1 MSTSRKIVIVGG
13 SRGIGAAVAKAALAE
28 GNWVTVLSRSQPEF
42 EVSQW
47 LAWDALSTD
56 TSIFTQIEGPVDGFV
71 YAPGSILLKPF
82 NRFTD
87 AEFEQDFQLNVMGAV
102 RSIRALITQFKQ
114 SNSASIILYSTA
126 AARIGMPYHASIA
139 TSKAAIEG
147 LGKSLAAEYAAQK
160 IRVNILAP
168 SLTNTDLATNLLA
181 TPEKQEASNKRHPI
195 GRYGQ
200 PEDLAA
206 LTNFLLSPAAGWITG
221 QIIAV
226 DGGMSGVKLV

>member
-1 MSTSRKIVIVGG
+1 MSTSRRIVIVGG

-28 GNWVTVLSRSQPEF
+28 GNWVAVLSRTQPDF

-47 LAWDALSTD
+47 LSWNALSTD
-56 TSIFTQIEGPVDGFV
+56 TAVFSQIEGPIDGLV

-87 AEFEQDFQLNVMGAV
+87 ADFEQDFRLNVLGAV
-102 RSIRALITQFKQ
+102 RSIRTLLSQLKQ
-114 SNSASIILYSTA
+114 SDSASIILYSTA

-160 IRVNILAP
+160 IRVNVLAP
-168 SLTNTDLATNLLA
+168 SLTNTDLANNLLA

-200 PEDLAA
+200 PGDLAA

>member
-1 MSTSRKIVIVGG
+1 MSAKRNIVIVGG
-13 SRGIGAAVAKAALAE
+13 SRGIGAAVAKEALAA
-28 GNWVTVLSRSQPEF
+28 GHWVSVLSRTQPDF
-42 EVSQW
+42 AVSQW
-47 LAWDALSTD
+47 LAWDALSPD
-56 TSIFTQIEGPVDGFV
+56 TSVFSQIEGPVDGLV

-102 RSIRALITQFKQ
+102 RSIRALISLLKQ
-114 SNSASIILYSTA
+114 SDSASIVLYSTA

-139 TSKAAIEG
+139 TSKSAIEG

-160 IRVNILAP
+160 IRVNVLAP
-168 SLTNTDLATNLLA
+168 SLTNTQLAGPLLA

-195 GRYGQ
+195 GRFGQ

-206 LTNFLLSPAAGWITG
+206 LTNFMLSPAAGWITG

>member
-1 MSTSRKIVIVGG
+1 MSTSRKLVIVGG
-13 SRGIGAAVAKAALAE
+13 SRGIGAAVAKAAMAA
-28 GNWVTVLSRSQPEF
+28 GNQVSVLSRSQPDF

-56 TSIFTQIEGPVDGFV
+56 TSVFSQIEGPVDGLV

-87 AEFEQDFQLNVMGAV
+87 AEFEQDFQLNVMGAI
-102 RSIRALITQFKQ
+102 RSIRALISQLKQ
-114 SNSASIILYSTA
+114 SESASVILYSTA

-160 IRVNILAP
+160 IRVNVLAP
-168 SLTNTDLATNLLA
+168 SLTDTALASNLLA

>member
-1 MSTSRKIVIVGG
+1 MSTVRTIVIVGG
-13 SRGIGAAVAKAALAE
+13 SRGIGAAVAQQAKAA
-28 GNWVTVLSRSQPEF
+28 GNRVVVLSRTEPAF
-42 EVSQW
+42 EVDQY
-47 LAWDALSTD
+47 LQWDALSTD
-56 TSIFTQIEGPVDGFV
+56 TSVFTQIAGPVDGLV

-87 AEFEQDFQLNVMGAV
+87 AEFEHDFQLNVMGAI
-102 RSIRALITQFKQ
+102 RSIRALISQLKQ
-114 SNSASIILYSTA
+114 SDSASIILYSTA
-126 AARIGMPYHASIA
+126 ASRIGMPYHASIA

-160 IRVNILAP
+160 IRVNVLAP

>member
-1 MSTSRKIVIVGG
+1 MSTARRFIIVGG
-13 SRGIGAAVAKAALAE
+13 SRGIGAATAKQAMAA
-28 GNWVTVLSRSQPEF
+28 GNTVTVLSRTRPDF

-47 LAWDALSTD
+47 LAWDALSPD
-56 TSIFTQIEGPVDGFV
+56 TSVFSQIEGAVDGLV

-102 RSIRALITQFKQ
+102 RSIRALISQLKQ
-114 SNSASIILYSTA
+114 SDSASIILYSTA
-126 AARIGMPYHASIA
+126 ASRIGMPYHASIA

-160 IRVNILAP
+160 IRVNVLAP
-168 SLTNTDLATNLLA
+168 SLTNTALANNLLA

-200 PEDLAA
+200 PEDLAT